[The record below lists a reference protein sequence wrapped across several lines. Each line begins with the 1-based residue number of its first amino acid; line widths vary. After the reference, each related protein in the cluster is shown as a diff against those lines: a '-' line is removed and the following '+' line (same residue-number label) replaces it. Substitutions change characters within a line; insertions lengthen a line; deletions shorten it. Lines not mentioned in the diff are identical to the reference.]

1 MRCLSIEKKHKHIIN
16 YNLCICQITYK
27 CTSPRLQID
36 TSNKRLVSKLKTIF
50 PNTNNNPLWS
60 HCEGG
65 DLPAGVVAHVLHWIL
80 RGIDG
85 IGEVSGLGT
94 NWFGMVG
101 WIYKGWLSD
110 KFCII
115 FFWCNIPLKTR
126 VFAVNL
132 KFTVLMDSVCIRGSR
147 PGWWIDI
154 VGVSGVW
161 TSWGLVI
168 VQPAQPGTWLW
179 RLCPELWQVWLLR
192 FDSFRSRA
200 DGIGDVKIISALK
213 LKLWL
218 DWFTNLHLGA
228 PHCRWMVQH

>member
-1 MRCLSIEKKHKHIIN
+1 MFRHFRIFLIGISTSTHIYTYITYIYALSKHRETHKHIIN

-50 PNTNNNPLWS
+50 PNTNNNPLWN

-80 RGIDG
+80 WGIDG

-110 KFCII
+110 KFCI
-115 FFWCNIPLKTR
+115 FF
-126 VFAVNL
+126 
-132 KFTVLMDSVCIRGSR
+132 
-147 PGWWIDI
+147 
-154 VGVSGVW
+154 SGA
-161 TSWGLVI
+161 T
-168 VQPAQPGTWLW
+168 
-179 RLCPELWQVWLLR
+179 
-192 FDSFRSRA
+192 F
-200 DGIGDVKIISALK
+200 
-213 LKLWL
+213 
-218 DWFTNLHLGA
+218 H
-228 PHCRWMVQH
+228 